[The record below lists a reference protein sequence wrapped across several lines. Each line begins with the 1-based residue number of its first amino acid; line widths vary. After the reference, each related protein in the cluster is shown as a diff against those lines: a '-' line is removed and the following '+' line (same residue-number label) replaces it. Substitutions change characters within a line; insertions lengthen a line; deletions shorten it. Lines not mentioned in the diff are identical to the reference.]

1 MSNLQ
6 YEQLVPGEVAWANKT
21 AFEPLGAIACIAV
34 GRDASLAE
42 LLNGTVKFT
51 ADTIIYDQSGV
62 EIDTVDL
69 LSLVEGEE

>member
-6 YEQLVPGEVAWANKT
+6 YEQLVPEEVVRTKQT
-21 AFEPLGAIACIAV
+21 TFEPLGAIACIAV

-42 LLNGTVKFT
+42 LLNGTVRFT

-62 EIDTVDL
+62 EIDAVDL
-69 LSLVEGEE
+69 LSLVDGEG